1 MFGRKEIEE
10 SNNFDVGDR
19 VVIQN
24 NLEEIDLYLENYRQE
39 VHVVPQMKRLEGSTA
54 IITNKIE
61 SPRKISYCIDLDGGL
76 CVYHG
81 MMFKGKIDENRNLL
95 FHFT

>member
-1 MFGRKEIEE
+1 MFGRKKIEE
-10 SNNFDVGDR
+10 SNNFNIGDR

-24 NLEEIDLYLENYRQE
+24 NLEEIDFYLGNYRQN
-39 VHVVPQMKRLEGSTA
+39 VHVTPRMKNLEGKTA

-61 SPRKISYCIDLDGGL
+61 TPRKISYCIDLDDGEY
-76 CVYHG
+76 VYHG
-81 MMFKGKIDENRNLL
+81 MMFKRKIDENGNLL